1 MKAYW
6 LPGISRYRLT
16 EEEAQAE
23 ASVSPYSEA
32 ELPES
37 AEEIVE
43 SINAMIAQHER
54 NIAAS
59 DAAYEREEARAKE
72 LGYPSLR
79 AALEELAALTGQ
91 SASTSSIASPQ
102 DAK

>member
-16 EEEAQAE
+16 EAEAQAE
-23 ASVSPYSEA
+23 ARVSPYNEA

-54 NIAAS
+54 TLAAS
-59 DAAYEREEARAKE
+59 DLAYEREEARARA
-72 LGYPSLR
+72 LGYASLR
-79 AALEELAALTGQ
+79 AALEDLAVLTGH
-91 SASTSSIASPQ
+91 SPTTPSPQ
-102 DAK
+102 DPA